1 MADKLHPRRGQD
13 GFTLIELLIVITI
26 LGLILAALANGV
38 RFAGQAWQTQERRSA
53 RQGDSDAVQNVLR
66 ELIASGTGFEGDGA
80 SLRFVSA
87 LPAALARGGL
97 YDVELRTAADRLI
110 LAWQPHFKGPNLKA
124 GITQTELTKDVTGLD
139 VSYYASPAGW
149 QRTARD
155 KTKSPGLIRI
165 ALQSIDGRAWPPL
178 VVAPMV
184 ESSQTDHL
192 TVTH

>member
-1 MADKLHPRRGQD
+1 MADTAHSSRGQS
-13 GFTLIELLIVITI
+13 GFTLLELLIVITI

-38 RFAGQAWQTQERRSA
+38 RFAGQAWQAQERRSA

-66 ELIASGTGFEGDGA
+66 ELITSGTGFEGDGA
-80 SLRFVSA
+80 SLRFVSV

-97 YDVELRTAADRLI
+97 YDVELRAAADRLV
-110 LAWQPHFKGPNLKA
+110 LAWQPHFKGPNHNT
-124 GITQTELTKDVTGLD
+124 GITETELTRDVTGLD
-139 VSYYASPAGW
+139 VSYYITPDGW

-155 KTKSPGLIRI
+155 KTKPPELIRI
-165 ALQSIDGRAWPPL
+165 ALQTVGHAWPPL

-184 ESSQTDHL
+184 ESSQTDHR

>member
-1 MADKLHPRRGQD
+1 MADKLYDPRGQS
-13 GFTLIELLIVITI
+13 GFTLLELLIVISI

-66 ELIASGTGFEGDGA
+66 ELIQSGAGFQGDSA

-97 YDVELRTAADRLI
+97 YDVELRTASDRLI
-110 LAWQPHFKGPNLKA
+110 LGWQPHFSGPNRSA
-124 GITQTELTKDVTGLD
+124 DITQTELAKNVTGLD
-139 VSYYASPAGW
+139 VSYYVAAEGW
-149 QRTARD
+149 GHTARD

-165 ALQSIDGRAWPPL
+165 VLQTMDGRTWPPL

-184 ESSQTDHL
+184 ESSQTDHR